1 MESSIT
7 GNFLNQMKSTQVD
20 FRKVMARR
28 FHGKLA
34 DELADPDIT
43 SPIIDKMEKITV
55 NNEKKCAKNK
65 ARTSKTKTHVFESES
80 VDEEVIE
87 SSLID
92 ESTNE
97 NDTVRS
103 KIVVRH
109 RNLVIFC
116 DFLNNFR
123 RKQKFSKLPCRLVL
137 WTRFFGNF
145 YNLDF
150 LASNYF
156 STPCIFSRRSPR
168 RSNPVEKNKN
178 VGTPSQISF
187 TGAITSTQ
195 KPSKR
200 QKASPPSNTFTKPLR
215 WCMLMIIRL
224 LRFSYAFLTLFL
236 RISYAFSYI
245 FSYLFLTLFLPF
257 SYAFLHFFKNMM

>member
-1 MESSIT
+1 MPPGEGITTEKFFTQQLRESTWEDMNLEDTTKEMESSIT
-7 GNFLNQMKSTQVD
+7 GNFLNQLKSTQVD

-97 NDTVRS
+97 NDT
-103 KIVVRH
+103 
-109 RNLVIFC
+109 
-116 DFLNNFR
+116 
-123 RKQKFSKLPCRLVL
+123 
-137 WTRFFGNF
+137 
-145 YNLDF
+145 
-150 LASNYF
+150 
-156 STPCIFSRRSPR
+156 FSRRSPR

-200 QKASPPSNTFTKPLR
+200 QKASPPSNTFTKPLPKR
-215 WCMLMIIRL
+215 QKHNPPVVIQSDEDDFEIIEESWSERD
-224 LRFSYAFLTLFL
+224 
-236 RISYAFSYI
+236 
-245 FSYLFLTLFLPF
+245 
-257 SYAFLHFFKNMM
+257 KNKIKQKKKQVEKENIVPAPRSSRSKNQASQRRTFVDDDDEFDFG